1 MQLERVV
8 ANDLRR
14 AFEEVKQRFGDNALI
29 VSNQKIGRKIELV
42 VAIDIESIA
51 DPNEEFMAPVRKY
64 VSAPDLSSVDELDD
78 LPSLSGFLAAKEQ
91 PELATSVTA
100 EEEDS
105 SDLLPTLGDF
115 LASRSKHT
123 EASKTQAPEPIREP
137 VKAKFGFEDS
147 LKVVT
152 HQDQS
157 QSQELDQ
164 ELLQRETQDQDEF
177 QGHAP
182 ARLTEQTS
190 STESYDS
197 TRLKDLTS
205 LIQKEFSAL
214 RNDVALARRLAM
226 QNDFSLNTKGSELI
240 THLECTGMPPAL
252 GQLLRGELE
261 SSTSFEEGLTKMQA
275 LLTNSLC
282 DAKAPELL
290 GLHVVAGAA
299 GSGKSML
306 ACRLAQQAA
315 KRYGADTV
323 AVISYC
329 DKKPG
334 AWNQQQLFALTTGVQ
349 PYRAKD
355 QSGLGALLDE
365 LDGYDCVIIDTGSDF
380 SRSELAH
387 IQRLCPTT
395 VHLAIASDV
404 SEYAAK
410 AQLLKFQGV
419 VDALC
424 IARTDTCHLPWPL
437 VAALIE
443 TYVPIVYQSG
453 SADYQ
458 VPLKACSGA
467 SFVKG
472 IMRAFGQHLDGVAHG
487 EGSIKR
493 PRQANRPPARFG
505 IRV

>member
-42 VAIDIESIA
+42 VAIDIESIT

-64 VSAPDLSSVDELDD
+64 VSASDQGSVDELDD

-91 PELATSVTA
+91 PEVQTSVGV
-100 EEEDS
+100 EEEDN

-123 EASKTQAPEPIREP
+123 EASKTQVSEPTLGS
-137 VKAKFGFEDS
+137 VKAKLGFEDS

-157 QSQELDQ
+157 QVQVQEPVQ
-164 ELLQRETQDQDEF
+164 TPRQDQDQF
-177 QGHAP
+177 QSHAP
-182 ARLTEQTS
+182 ERLTEQTS
-190 STESYDS
+190 SSESYDS

-261 SSTSFEEGLTKMQA
+261 SSTSFEQGLTKMQA

-282 DAKAPELL
+282 DAKAPELR

-334 AWNQQQLFALTTGVQ
+334 AWNQQQLFALSTGVQ

-355 QSGLGALLDE
+355 QSGLGALLEE
-365 LDGYDCVIIDTGSDF
+365 LDGYDCIIIDTGSDF

-437 VAALIE
+437 IAALIE

-458 VPLKACSGA
+458 VPLKACSGSA
-467 SFVKG
+467 FVKG
-472 IMRAFGQHLDGVAHG
+472 IMRAFGQHLEGVAHG
-487 EGSIKR
+487 EGSAKR

-505 IRV
+505 VRV

>member
-14 AFEEVKQRFGDNALI
+14 AFDEVKQRFGDNALI

-42 VAIDIESIA
+42 VAIDIESIT
-51 DPNEEFMAPVRKY
+51 DPNEEFMTPIRRA
-64 VSAPDLSSVDELDD
+64 VSASRTSSVEELDD

-91 PELATSVTA
+91 PEVAASVA
-100 EEEDS
+100 PEEEDN

-115 LASRSKHT
+115 LASRSKHSEVSKL
-123 EASKTQAPEPIREP
+123 EASEPARGHG
-137 VKAKFGFEDS
+137 KAKLGFEES
-147 LKVVT
+147 LKIVT
-152 HQDQS
+152 HQDQDQAQVEEQDQHQDQVQL
-157 QSQELDQ
+157 QSQ
-164 ELLQRETQDQDEF
+164 
-177 QGHAP
+177 P
-182 ARLTEQTS
+182 AVRLTEQAPGI
-190 STESYDS
+190 ESYDS

-261 SSTSFEEGLTKMQA
+261 SSTSFEQGLTKMQA

-282 DAKAPELL
+282 DAKAPELR

-355 QSGLGALLDE
+355 QGGLEALLDE

-380 SRSELAH
+380 SRSELSY

-424 IARTDTCHLPWPL
+424 ISRADTCHLPWPL

-458 VPLKACSGA
+458 VPLKACSGSA
-467 SFVKG
+467 FVKG
-472 IMRAFGQHLDGVAHG
+472 IMRAFGQHLEGVAHG
-487 EGSIKR
+487 EGSAKR

-505 IRV
+505 VRV